1 MKGSVRRAVFLDRDG
16 VVIEDVDYL
25 CRAGQLKLL
34 AGAARAVVRLRRAG
48 FKVVVATNQS
58 GVARGYLTL
67 AVLRRIHLRMKRF
80 LAARGA
86 KLDALYFCP
95 HLPSRGCACRK
106 PALGMLRQA
115 EKRFSLDLKKS
126 YFVGDSTTD
135 ILTARRAGC
144 TAVLVR
150 TGKSGRDGL
159 HRVRAHKTCR
169 DLAAAAAWIV
179 GRERGAGAL

>member
-1 MKGSVRRAVFLDRDG
+1 MKGSVQRAVFLDRDG
-16 VVIEDVDYL
+16 VVVREVDYL
-25 CRAGQLKLL
+25 CQPGQLKLL
-34 AGAARAVVRLRRAG
+34 RGAAQAIIRLRRAG
-48 FKVVVATNQS
+48 FKVVMVTNQS

-80 LAARGA
+80 LAAQGA

-95 HLPSRGCACRK
+95 HLPGTGCACRK

-115 EKRFSLDLKKS
+115 KRRFSLDLKRS

-144 TAVLVR
+144 EAVLVR
-150 TGKSGRDGL
+150 TGKGGRDGR
-159 HRVRAHKTCR
+159 HRVRADKTCR
-169 DLAAAAAWIV
+169 DLAAAAAWII
-179 GRERGAGAL
+179 GRGMGAGIP